1 MARHTIG
8 INGFGRIGR
17 LVLRCA
23 LCDKSVQQVA
33 HINDPFLSV
42 DAAAYLF
49 QHDSV
54 HGRFS
59 GSVSTKDGALLIDDA
74 TIVFTSER
82 DPTRIPWATSGT
94 ACIIES
100 SGAFTTGAAAAMHLT
115 AGAQKVI
122 ISAPA
127 KDLETAVIVLGV
139 NEESYDRGSMHV
151 LSNASCTTNC
161 LAPLAKVV
169 NDAFGIE
176 EGMMTTVH
184 AVTASQSAVDGPAK
198 KDWRSGR
205 SILNN
210 IIPASTGAAYAVT
223 RALPEL
229 QGKLNGMAFRVPVA
243 DVSVVDLVVRT
254 RDKAPMAAVV
264 DSLRKAEAGRMRGIL
279 KVTDQMV
286 VSSDFVGEKASAV
299 FDVNASMALN
309 DHMLKLVA
317 WYDNE
322 MGYAQRCV
330 ELAAFV
336 MVRQAQAG
344 KEE

>member
-1 MARHTIG
+1 
-8 INGFGRIGR
+8 
-17 LVLRCA
+17 
-23 LCDKSVQQVA
+23 
-33 HINDPFLSV
+33 
-42 DAAAYLF
+42 
-49 QHDSV
+49 
-54 HGRFS
+54 
-59 GSVSTKDGALLIDDA
+59 
-74 TIVFTSER
+74 
-82 DPTRIPWATSGT
+82 
-94 ACIIES
+94 
-100 SGAFTTGAAAAMHLT
+100 
-115 AGAQKVI
+115 
-122 ISAPA
+122 
-127 KDLETAVIVLGV
+127 
-139 NEESYDRGSMHV
+139 
-151 LSNASCTTNC
+151 
-161 LAPLAKVV
+161 
-169 NDAFGIE
+169 
-176 EGMMTTVH
+176 
-184 AVTASQSAVDGPAK
+184 
-198 KDWRSGR
+198 
-205 SILNN
+205 
-210 IIPASTGAAYAVT
+210 
-223 RALPEL
+223 
-229 QGKLNGMAFRVPVA
+229 MAFRVPVA